1 MKLATLEISFGN
13 KPITFSYRNQSLGDK
28 GVVKQ
33 IFQNS
38 HYNIA
43 HWPQG
48 KRFVEYFHEHTQNQ
62 QGLIIDAGA
71 NIGASA
77 VYFLEIYNNSYVYA
91 IEPDREHVSVLTLNT
106 QPYEAVQIFHGAI
119 AGQDGDLYLEDPG
132 LSDWGFR
139 THTKDQAN
147 SESVKVSAIS
157 PKTILQKTKHMKPMM
172 FKIDI
177 EGGEE
182 SLFEGDTSWMREFPL
197 LIIELHDWM
206 LPFSGSS
213 KNFFKAI
220 AQYEFDF
227 VHKGE
232 NIFLFNRE
240 LLC

>member
-1 MKLATLEISFGN
+1 MKLTTTEVKFGN
-13 KPITFSYRNQSLGDK
+13 QPITFSYRNQSIGDK
-28 GVVKQ
+28 GVIKQ

-38 HYNIA
+38 DYSIA
-43 HWPQG
+43 QWPQG
-48 KRFVEYFHEHTQNQ
+48 KRFVEYFLEHTQHQ

-77 VYFLEIYNNSYVYA
+77 VYFLEIYKNAFVFA
-91 IEPDREHVSVLTLNT
+91 IEPDQDNVELLTLNT
-106 QPYEAVQIFHGAI
+106 QRYQSKHIFHGAI
-119 AGQDGDLYLEDPG
+119 AGKDGELYLEDPG
-132 LSDWGFR
+132 HSDWGFR
-139 THTKDQAN
+139 THTEHQATTT
-147 SESVKVSAIS
+147 SIKIPAIS
-157 PKTILQKTKHMKPMM
+157 PKTILEQTNHLKPMM

-177 EGGEE
+177 EGGED
-182 SLFEGDTSWMREFPL
+182 SLFEGDTSWMRQFPL

-213 KNFFKAI
+213 KNFLKAI

-240 LLC
+240 LLG